1 MAGTAGPQRGLQFM
15 KQKRGFCLCR
25 MKAKMRKH
33 ALVCAQARL
42 EIMPHCV

>member
-1 MAGTAGPQRGLQFM
+1 
-15 KQKRGFCLCR
+15 